1 MIKNYTIAILAAL
14 LAIIALPQAA
24 QAQQKTNTLTPNAH
38 ALDMQIR
45 KIIFAESAISQM
57 YVDEVDIEK
66 VTEDAIR
73 GILKELDP
81 HSTYTPA
88 KDVEA
93 LNETLTGSFEG
104 IGVQFNM
111 NEDTLVVIQ
120 PVSGGPSEKVGIIA
134 GDKIVTVNDSAIA
147 GVKMPKEDIMKRLRG
162 PKGTTV
168 HLGVIRQGVKGVQK
182 FTVTRDKIPV
192 YTIDAIYMIDPTTGY
207 IRISSFGA
215 TTKEEF
221 TKAATRLLAQGMK
234 DLIIDLQG
242 NGGGYL
248 QAAVDLADQFLD
260 HNEMIVYTEGRVT
273 GRQEYHAKA
282 GKMNINR
289 VVVLVDGY
297 TASAAE
303 ILSGALQDN
312 DRGIIVGRRTF
323 AKGLVQRP
331 IDLPDGSLIRL
342 TVAHYYSPV
351 GRCFQ
356 KPYVKGDKKKYE
368 MDMLDRLNSGELM
381 NADSI
386 HFPDSL
392 KYQTTGGRTVY
403 GGGGIMPDVYVPL
416 DTTLYTPLH
425 RELAAKSCINTST
438 LKWINAHR
446 KELNKTYRIDL
457 YQKAHAKMVENKKYN
472 LEDLRMGFE
481 QFKKDFTV
489 PQELMDILI
498 AKAKEEK
505 IEYTD
510 SVFQATLPTLHLQMK
525 ALVARDLWD
534 MSEYF
539 EIVNP
544 YNEIYKQGL
553 QALRNDELFQSIK
566 SE

>member
-1 MIKNYTIAILAAL
+1 MKIKMTTHHTKTLAAALML
-14 LAIIALPQAA
+14 LMSVPLL
-24 QAQQKTNTLTPNAH
+24 AQQKNSP
-38 ALDMQIR
+38 LDMQIR
-45 KIIFAESAISQM
+45 KMVFAQGTISQL

-66 VTEDAIR
+66 ITEEAIR
-73 GILKELDP
+73 GMLKELDP

-88 KDVEA
+88 KEVQA
-93 LNETLTGSFEG
+93 LNEPLTGSFEG

-120 PVSGGPSEKVGIIA
+120 PVSGGPSEKVGILA
-134 GDKIVTVNDSAIA
+134 GDMIVSVNDTAIA
-147 GVKMPKEDIMKRLRG
+147 GVKMSKEDIMKRLRG
-162 PKGTTV
+162 PKGTKV
-168 HLGVIRQGVKGVQK
+168 NLGIIRRGVKGIQK

-192 YTIDAIYMIDPTTGY
+192 YTIDAAYMVDPTTGY
-207 IRISSFGA
+207 VRISSFGA
-215 TTKEEF
+215 TTNAEF
-221 TKAATRLLAQGMK
+221 IKAVSRLFAEGMK

-248 QAAVDLADQFLD
+248 QAAVDLSNEFLD
-260 HNEMIVYTEGRVT
+260 NGEMIVYTEGRKV
-273 GRQEYHAKA
+273 GRHEYHAEK
-282 GKMNINR
+282 GKMNIHK
-289 VVVLVDGY
+289 VVILVDGY

-356 KPYVKGDKKKYE
+356 KPYVKGDRKSYD
-368 MDMLDRLNSGELM
+368 MDMLDRLNSGELIS
-381 NADSI
+381 ADSI

-392 KYQTTGGRTVY
+392 KYTTVGGRTVY

-416 DTTLYTPLH
+416 DTTRYTRLH
-425 RELAAKSCINTST
+425 RELAAKSCINTAVLT
-438 LKWINAHR
+438 WMDRHR
-446 KELNKTYRIDL
+446 KQLDKAYDVATYR
-457 YQKAHAKMVENKKYN
+457 KAKARQTDNKMYN
-472 LEDLRMGFE
+472 PADLRTGFQRFRNE
-481 QFKKDFTV
+481 FTV
-489 PQELMDILI
+489 PQDLLDILA
-498 AKAKEEK
+498 AKAKEQK

-510 SVFQATLPTLHLQMK
+510 SDFQASMPMLQIQLK
-525 ALVARDLWD
+525 ALIARDLFD

-539 EIVNP
+539 EIINP
-544 YNEIYKQGL
+544 TNEIYVKGL
-553 QALRNDELFQSIK
+553 EALKDEDLFQGIK
-566 SE
+566 TQ

>member
-1 MIKNYTIAILAAL
+1 MKQRLTWIWVL
-14 LAIIALPQAA
+14 LAISTTLM
-24 QAQQKTNTLTPNAH
+24 AQQQKNNVM
-38 ALDMQIR
+38 DMQIR
-45 KIIFAESAISQM
+45 KIIYAQSAISQL
-57 YVDEVDIEK
+57 YVDEVDLTK
-66 VTEDAIR
+66 MTEDAIK
-73 GILKELDP
+73 GMLKELDP

-88 KDVEA
+88 KEVEA
-93 LNETLTGSFEG
+93 LNEPLTGSFEG

-120 PVSGGPSEKVGIIA
+120 PVSGGPSEKVGILA
-134 GDKIVTVNDSAIA
+134 GDMIVAVNDSAIA
-147 GVKMPKEDIMKRLRG
+147 GVKMSKEEIMKRLRG
-162 PKGTTV
+162 PKGTKV
-168 HLGVIRQGVKGVQK
+168 HLGIIRRGVKGVQK

-192 YTIDAIYMIDPTTGY
+192 YTIDASYMIDPTTGY

-215 TTKEEF
+215 TTNAEF
-221 TKAATRLLAQGMK
+221 IKAATSLLAQGMK
-234 DLIIDLQG
+234 DLVIDLQG

-248 QAAVDLADQFLD
+248 QAAVDLSNHFLD
-260 HNEMIVYTEGRVT
+260 QNEMIVYTEGRTV
-273 GRQEYHAKA
+273 GRHEYHATS
-282 GKMNINR
+282 GKMNIRR

-342 TVAHYYSPV
+342 TVANYYSPV

-356 KPYVKGDKKKYE
+356 KPYVKGDKKKYD

-381 NADSI
+381 SADSI

-392 KYQTTGGRTVY
+392 KYTTRGGRTVY

-416 DTTLYTPLH
+416 DTTRYTRLH
-425 RELAAKSCINTST
+425 RELAAKSCINTTT
-438 LKWINAHR
+438 LKWIDLNR
-446 KELNKTYRIDL
+446 KRLVKEYDVETYH
-457 YQKAHAKMVENKKYN
+457 KARTRQANDKSYK
-472 LEDLRMGFE
+472 LADLRTGFE
-481 QFKKDFTV
+481 RFKREFTV
-489 PQELMDILI
+489 PQDMLDILV

-510 SVFQATLPTLHLQMK
+510 STFQATLPILRQQLK

-539 EIVNP
+539 EIMNS
-544 YNEIYKQGL
+544 NSEIYQRGL
-553 QALRNDELFQSIK
+553 EAIKNEELFQNIS
-566 SE
+566 SH